1 MRIRGEE
8 LLRAEGVRLARE
20 GRDILCGVDLVV
32 GPGAVHA
39 LLGPNG
45 SGKSSFAY
53 VVMGCPGYE
62 PDAGRIR
69 LDGRDLAGLSMTE
82 RARLGLTLAWQ
93 EPARF
98 EGLTVRDYVGLGAGG
113 DLERIEEALEAV
125 ALAPRAYLPRPVD
138 RTLSGGERKRIELAA
153 VFAMRPRL
161 AILDEPDSG
170 IDVLS
175 QEDVTALIRRMAE
188 LGTSVLLIT
197 HRDETAAAADVASL
211 LCGGIVVAT
220 GDPVEVRAQ
229 YRRSCRLHMEALG
242 RQPWAAARAMGG
254 GAA

>member
-20 GRDILCGVDLVV
+20 GREILCGVDLVV

-69 LDGRDLAGLSMTE
+69 FDGRDLAGLSMTE

-98 EGLTVRDYVGLGAGG
+98 EGLDRKSTRLNSSH
-113 DLERIEEALEAV
+113 AV
-125 ALAPRAYLPRPVD
+125 V
-138 RTLSGGERKRIELAA
+138 S
-153 VFAMRPRL
+153 
-161 AILDEPDSG
+161 
-170 IDVLS
+170 
-175 QEDVTALIRRMAE
+175 RMPSSA
-188 LGTSVLLIT
+188 
-197 HRDETAAAADVASL
+197 
-211 LCGGIVVAT
+211 
-220 GDPVEVRAQ
+220 
-229 YRRSCRLHMEALG
+229 
-242 RQPWAAARAMGG
+242 
-254 GAA
+254 